1 MKILKYFLVSV
12 SMFATTSTAFAI
24 GLYGEVNT
32 NAEVNTQG
40 TVQTNTSVN
49 VDSKTSVG
57 DKVKTTATEK
67 RIEVGKNRAD
77 QEIDRR
83 IKALSNLE
91 TNINSM
97 DRVSVE
103 EKASLSSSIQGQID
117 TLTNLKAKISSDSDL
132 TTLKTDIKS
141 ITASYRIFALIIPQG
156 HIAATVDK
164 IRSTIDM
171 MIALQA
177 KLQSRIDAAK
187 SAGSDTVAMA
197 TLISDMNA
205 KLANAKTEADVA
217 ASLSA
222 GLKPDNGD
230 QAIFKSNNEALK
242 SARAKIKSA
251 RADLRLAREDAQKIR
266 IELHKIEVK
275 MNYSATGTTTV
286 Q

>member
-1 MKILKYFLVSV
+1 MSAVALPV
-12 SMFATTSTAFAI
+12 FAI
-24 GLYGEVNT
+24 GLYGEVNA

-40 TVQTNTSVN
+40 MVQTNTEVKA
-49 VDSKTSVG
+49 D
-57 DKVKTTATEK
+57 VKTNVKATVTEK

-91 TNINSM
+91 TNINLM
-97 DRVSVE
+97 NRVSAE
-103 EKASLSSSIQGQID
+103 EKTSLSSSIQSQID
-117 TLTNLKAKISSDSDL
+117 ALTNLKTKISSDSDL
-132 TTLKTDIKS
+132 ATLKTDIKS

-156 HIAATVDK
+156 HITATVDK
-164 IRSTIDM
+164 IHSTIDM
-171 MIALQA
+171 MTAFQA
-177 KLQSRIDAAK
+177 KLQSRIDVSK
-187 SAGSDTVAMA
+187 SAGSDTATMA
-197 TLISDMNA
+197 TLISDMSA
-205 KLANAKTEADVA
+205 KLANAKTEADA
-217 ASLSA
+217 AMSLSA

-242 SARAKIKSA
+242 SAREKIKSA

-275 MNYSATGTTTV
+275 MNSSAMGTTTA